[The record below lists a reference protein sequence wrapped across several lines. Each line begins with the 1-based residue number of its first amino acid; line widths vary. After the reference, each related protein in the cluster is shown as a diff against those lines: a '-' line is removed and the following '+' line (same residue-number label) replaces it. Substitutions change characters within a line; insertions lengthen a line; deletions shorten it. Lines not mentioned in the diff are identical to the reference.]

1 MHSDSARFGVC
12 TNQGI
17 LCPVLL
23 DALAS
28 VPIRVEL
35 YTTVLYVLASVR
47 TSWMYAQRSWTSW
60 RLHQSGGNMHYVAA
74 RVAVCTNQGTV
85 FTVIPDLLESVPI

>member
-17 LCPVLL
+17 LCLVIL

-28 VPIRVEL
+28 APMKVERNCIL
-35 YTTVLYVLASVR
+35 VCKSNCICKDNVR
-47 TSWMYAQRSWTSW
+47 
-60 RLHQSGGNMHYVAA
+60 
-74 RVAVCTNQGTV
+74 RVAGRQKGGELLP
-85 FTVIPDLLESVPI
+85 TVIISIGGEILQRTRGVQCSPWES